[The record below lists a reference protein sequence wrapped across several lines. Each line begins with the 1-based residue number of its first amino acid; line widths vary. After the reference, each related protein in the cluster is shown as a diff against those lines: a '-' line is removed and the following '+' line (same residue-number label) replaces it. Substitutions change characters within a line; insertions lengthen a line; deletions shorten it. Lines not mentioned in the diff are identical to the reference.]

1 MKNEITKVLKYLYG
15 LVLNARGCCVVKKNQ
30 GSVTGFTF
38 RNLDWSKLDVAKVN
52 GMLPDSWQSG
62 HKIGKDVNPMSVE
75 TGKNNKPLESSY
87 LYIGLNNQPD
97 MSLDDILAN
106 IDDIEA

>member
-1 MKNEITKVLKYLYG
+1 
-15 LVLNARGCCVVKKNQ
+15 
-30 GSVTGFTF
+30 
-38 RNLDWSKLDVAKVN
+38 
-52 GMLPDSWQSG
+52 MLPDSWQSG